1 LEELIGS
8 RPLFEPY
15 DVLLLA
21 TGFVLLIT
29 TLGRDL
35 LDRLNFSK
43 TFLYLAVGLVAGPL
57 LLNLGPEDPFNA
69 IEVFERVSEMGVI
82 LSLIVL
88 GIRIG
93 RPISWSGWQSTVR
106 LILIVMPATIF
117 AIALTGQWMFG
128 LAVGPAILLGAILAP
143 TDPILAGPLEEQ
155 SPEDESEDRFGLSS
169 EAGLNDGFAFPF
181 VYLGLY
187 ATVRLPEWPEWIGYW
202 LLQDLLY
209 AAVLALP
216 LGWFLGILCGR
227 LFIARSRAGGVSNK
241 RLDFI
246 PLALLF
252 AVYGLTEVLGGYGFL
267 AAFTTGLGFRRALSE
282 ATEILARFANFT
294 DSVDD
299 LFKAV
304 VLIMLGSF
312 LRWGDFAAVG
322 WPLLIFPLIVIFL
335 IRPALTLLATLGGG
349 FSRIDRVYWGWFG
362 VRGIG
367 SIYYMS
373 YAFGQGVEDSVARTI
388 FAITTATILMSSLF
402 HGVSMRPF
410 LHRFAPGLKV
420 EE

>member
-15 DVLLLA
+15 DLLLLA
-21 TGFVLLIT
+21 TGFVLLVT

-43 TFLYLAVGLVAGPL
+43 TLLYLAVGLLAGPL
-57 LLNLGPEDPFNA
+57 VLNYGPEDPFDA
-69 IEVFERVSEMGVI
+69 IEVLERVSEMGVI

-117 AIALTGQWMFG
+117 AIGLIGQWMFG

-155 SPEDESEDRFGLSS
+155 SPEDESEERFGLSS

-187 ATVRLPEWPEWIGYW
+187 ATVRLPGWQEWIGSW
-202 LLQDLLY
+202 LLQDVFY
-209 AAVLALP
+209 ACALSLP

-227 LFIARSRAGGVSNK
+227 LFVARSRAGGVSNK

-252 AVYGLTEVLGGYGFL
+252 GVYGLTEVIGGYGFL
-267 AAFTTGLGFRRALSE
+267 AAFTTGLGFRRALDGDMD
-282 ATEILARFANFT
+282 TLTRFANFT

-312 LRWGDFAAVG
+312 LRWGDFVAVG
-322 WPLLIFPLIVIFL
+322 WSLLIFPLIVIFL
-335 IRPALTLLATLGGG
+335 IRPVLTFLATLGGG
-349 FSRIDRVYWGWFG
+349 FNTIDRAYWGWFG

-373 YAFGQGVEDSVARTI
+373 YAFGQGVEDEVARTI

-402 HGVSMRPF
+402 HGFSMRPF
-410 LHRFAPGLKV
+410 LHRIVPGMEV